1 MKKRIIITG
10 GNGQDGI
17 ILSKLLLKK
26 KYLIYS
32 FVKKKNFIKIPGV
45 KYLYD
50 NLSNYYLIDK
60 IIKEIKP
67 FAIVHLAAKNISTV
81 NIKTMKRNFFY
92 KKNLL
97 ITKNLI
103 NSIIKNDK
111 KIKFIFAGSSLMFEK
126 TKGVANES
134 SRFKANCYYSKYKI
148 DAYNYIEKMKK
159 KFKLFAT
166 TIILF
171 NHDSKYRNSKFLF
184 PRLVKYLKSNK
195 LNHVK
200 KIYSQNIFGDFSHA
214 EDICNG
220 IFLLIKSNK
229 NPNKIIF
236 SSNNLLRLNNLI
248 DYGLVKLKIKKNITT
263 KTHKK
268 TIKLIGNNNL
278 AKKLLKWFPKKNS
291 LLAFKEILKN

>member
-10 GNGQDGI
+10 GNGKDGI

-81 NIKTMKRNFFY
+81 NIK
-92 KKNLL
+92 NL
-97 ITKNLI
+97 N
-103 NSIIKNDK
+103 NSIIKNNK

>member
-126 TKGVANES
+126 TKGVANEN

-159 KFKLFAT
+159 KFRLFAT

-291 LLAFKEILKN
+291 LLAFEEILRN

>member
-148 DAYNYIEKMKK
+148 EAYKYIEKMKK

>member
-26 KYLIYS
+26 KYIIYS

-50 NLSNYYLIDK
+50 NLSNYHLIDK

-67 FAIVHLAAKNISTV
+67 FAIIHLAAKNISTV
-81 NIKTMKRNFFY
+81 NIKTMKHNFFY

-103 NSIIKNDK
+103 DSIIKNDK
-111 KIKFIFAGSSLMFEK
+111 KIKFIFAGSSLMFKK
-126 TKGVANES
+126 TKGVVNEN
-134 SRFKANCYYSKYKI
+134 SRFRANCYYSKYKI
-148 DAYNYIEKMKK
+148 DAYNYITRMKK
-159 KFKLFAT
+159 KFKLFTT

-214 EDICNG
+214 DDICNG
-220 IFLLIKSNK
+220 IFLLIRSNK

-236 SSNNLLRLNNLI
+236 SSNSLLRLNNLI
-248 DYGLVKLKIKKNITT
+248 DYGLTKLKIKKDITI

-268 TIKLIGNNNL
+268 TFKLIGNNNL
-278 AKKLLKWFPKKNS
+278 AKKLLNWFPKKNS

>member
-103 NSIIKNDK
+103 NSIIKNNK